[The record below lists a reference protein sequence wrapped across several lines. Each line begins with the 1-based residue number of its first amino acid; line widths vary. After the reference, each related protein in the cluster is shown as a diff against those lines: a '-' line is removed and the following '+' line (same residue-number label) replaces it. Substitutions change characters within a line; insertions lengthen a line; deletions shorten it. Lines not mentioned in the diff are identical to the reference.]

1 MTLSRFV
8 VRNLWRNKRR
18 TVLTVL
24 SLGFSFLLLT
34 FMASIW
40 RSFYYESWTRGSALR
55 LVCRHRVSFF
65 AAMPSS
71 YREKIRAVPGVVGV
85 APMNHFHGLYKD
97 QGEGFGQIG
106 TDPSEFLQVYDD
118 YEIPG
123 EQVKAW
129 QQDPAGAVA
138 DRELARTMGWKLGD
152 KIFLRGQRF
161 PTDLE
166 LTLRGTVKGSFPAG
180 VIYFNWKYVQ
190 EAAHYDKAE
199 VLLLKADSP
208 EHVGRI
214 SRQVDELFHNSTAP
228 TRAESEHAFDL
239 DMVATLGNVKA
250 FILSIC
256 GAVLFTSLLV
266 AANTIAMSIR
276 ERTREVAVLRTLGF
290 APETIMA
297 LFVGE
302 SAALCLG
309 AWLLATLAAYG
320 LIYAIAHSAQ
330 GVIFAVF
337 VKINLSTVILPL
349 LVAILVG
356 GASAVVPSRRASRMN
371 IVEALRYVG

>member
-1 MTLSRFV
+1 MTLTRFV
-8 VRNLWRNKRR
+8 VRNVWRDKRR
-18 TVLTVL
+18 AVLTVL

-65 AAMPSS
+65 AATPSS
-71 YREKIRAVPGVVGV
+71 YREKIRAVPGVAGV
-85 APMNHFHGLYKD
+85 VPMNHFHGLYKD
-97 QGEGFGQIG
+97 EETFGQVG

-118 YEIPG
+118 YKIPE

-129 QQDPAGAVA
+129 QQDAAGAVA
-138 DRELARTMGWKLGD
+138 DRDLARKMGWKLGD
-152 KIFLRGQRF
+152 RIFLRGFKF
-161 PTDLE
+161 PIDLE
-166 LTLRGTVKGSFPAG
+166 LTLRGTVKGSFPAD

-199 VLLLKADSP
+199 VFLLRAGSP
-208 EHVGRI
+208 GSVGRI
-214 SRQVDELFHNSTAP
+214 SRQVDDLFHNSTAP
-228 TRAESEHAFDL
+228 TRTESEHAFDL
-239 DMVATLGNVKA
+239 DMVATLGSVKL

-266 AANTIAMSIR
+266 ASNTIAMSIR

-302 SAALCLG
+302 SVTLCLS
-309 AWLLATLAAYG
+309 AWLLATLTACV
-320 LIYAIAHSAQ
+320 LIYVLAHSAQ
-330 GVIFAVF
+330 GVISAVF
-337 VKINLSTVILPL
+337 VKITLSTVILPL

-356 GASAVVPSRRASRMN
+356 CASALVPSRRASRMN
-371 IVEALRYVG
+371 IVEALRHVG

>member
-1 MTLSRFV
+1 MTLTRFV
-8 VRNLWRNKRR
+8 VRNVWRDKRR
-18 TVLTVL
+18 AVLTVL

-65 AAMPSS
+65 AATPSS
-71 YREKIRAVPGVVGV
+71 YREKIRAVPGVAGV
-85 APMNHFHGLYKD
+85 VPMNHFHGLYKD
-97 QGEGFGQIG
+97 EETFGQVG

-118 YEIPG
+118 YKIPE

-129 QQDPAGAVA
+129 QQDAAGAVA
-138 DRELARTMGWKLGD
+138 DRDLARKMGWKLGD
-152 KIFLRGQRF
+152 RIFLRGFKF
-161 PTDLE
+161 PIDLE
-166 LTLRGTVKGSFPAG
+166 LTLRGTVKGSFPAD

-199 VLLLKADSP
+199 VFLLRAGSP
-208 EHVGRI
+208 GSVGRI
-214 SRQVDELFHNSTAP
+214 SRQVDDLFHNSTAP
-228 TRAESEHAFDL
+228 TRTESEHAFDL
-239 DMVATLGNVKA
+239 DMVATLGSVKL
-250 FILSIC
+250 FILGIC

-266 AANTIAMSIR
+266 ASNTIAMSIR

-302 SAALCLG
+302 SVTLCLS
-309 AWLLATLAAYG
+309 AWLLATLTACV
-320 LIYAIAHSAQ
+320 LIYVLAHSAQ
-330 GVIFAVF
+330 GVISAVF
-337 VKINLSTVILPL
+337 VKITLSTVILPL

-356 GASAVVPSRRASRMN
+356 CASALVPSRRASRMN
-371 IVEALRYVG
+371 IVEALRHVG

>member
-1 MTLSRFV
+1 
-8 VRNLWRNKRR
+8 
-18 TVLTVL
+18 LTIL
-24 SLGFSFLLLT
+24 SLAFSFLLLI

-40 RSFYYESWTRGSALR
+40 RSFYYEPWTRGSALR

-65 AAMPSS
+65 TAMPSS
-71 YREKIRAVPGVVGV
+71 YREKIRAVPGVAGV
-85 APMNHFHGLYKD
+85 VPMNHFAGLYKD
-97 QGEGFGQIG
+97 RQAFGQIG
-106 TDPSEFLQVYDD
+106 TDPREFLRVYDD
-118 YEIPG
+118 YDIPE
-123 EQVKAW
+123 EQVQAW

-138 DRELARTMGWKLGD
+138 DRELARKMGWKLGD
-152 KIFLRGQRF
+152 KIFLRSLKF

-166 LTLRGTVKGSFPAG
+166 LTLRGTVKGSFP
-180 VIYFNWKYVQ
+180 VDMIYFNWKYVQ
-190 EAAHYDKAE
+190 EAAHYDMAE
-199 VLLLKADSP
+199 VFLLRAESP
-208 EHVGRI
+208 EHVSRI
-214 SRQVDELFHNSTAP
+214 ARQVDELFHNSTAP
-228 TRAESEHAFDL
+228 TRTESEHAFDL

-276 ERTREVAVLRTLGF
+276 ERTREIAVLRTLGF
-290 APETIMA
+290 APEAVMT

-302 SAALCLG
+302 SVTICLS

-320 LIYAIAHSAQ
+320 LINAIAHSAQ
-330 GVIFAVF
+330 GGIFAVF
-337 VKINLSTVILPL
+337 LKINPATIMLPL

-356 GASAVVPSRRASRMN
+356 WASAIVPARRAARMN

>member
-1 MTLSRFV
+1 MTLTRFV
-8 VRNLWRNKRR
+8 VRNVWRNKRR

-34 FMASIW
+34 LMASIW
-40 RSFYYESWTRGSALR
+40 RSFYYETWTPGSALR

-65 AAMPSS
+65 SAMPSS
-71 YREKIRAVPGVVGV
+71 YREKIRTVPGVLGV
-85 APMNHFHGLYKD
+85 VPMNRFVGLYKD
-97 QGEGFGQIG
+97 KEAFGQIG
-106 TDPSEFLQVYDD
+106 TDPSEFLRVYDD
-118 YEIPG
+118 YQIPE
-123 EQVKAW
+123 EQVTAW

-138 DRELARTMGWKLGD
+138 DRELARKMGWKLGD
-152 KIFLRGQRF
+152 KIFLRSLKF
-161 PTDLE
+161 PTDLD
-166 LTLRGTVKGSFPAG
+166 LTLRGTVKGSFP
-180 VIYFNWKYVQ
+180 VDMIYFNWKYVQ

-199 VLLLKADSP
+199 IFLLRADSP
-208 EHVGRI
+208 EHVGHI

-228 TRAESEHAFDL
+228 TRTESEHAFDL

-297 LFVGE
+297 MFVGE
-302 SAALCLG
+302 SVTLCLS

-330 GVIFAVF
+330 GVMFAVF
-337 VKINLSTVILPL
+337 VKINLPTVILPL

-356 GASAVVPSRRASRMN
+356 WASAVVPSRRASRMN
-371 IVEALRYVG
+371 IVDALRYVG